1 MEDIKEFKTLE
12 EFNECKE
19 RILLDVQGTIN
30 KNYLLGFTEESSRQH
45 WKLILDSVELD
56 SWLVGVINVE
66 GCFYLNKDKC
76 NFFIEHTSEF
86 ALELL
91 KSRLSFGP
99 NVVKRALRAR
109 DLDKPH
115 LKTTYKL
122 IVSSKSDINNLIS
135 FLDNNPVSLFG
146 FKLIQYNEWKD
157 KWKKIILSFYNGLNL
172 KVSYSKGRY
181 VNKKS

>member
-1 MEDIKEFKTLE
+1 M
-12 EFNECKE
+12 
-19 RILLDVQGTIN
+19 N
-30 KNYLLGFTEESSRQH
+30 KG
-45 WKLILDSVELD
+45 
-56 SWLVGVINVE
+56 
-66 GCFYLNKDKC
+66 KC

-99 NVVKRALRAR
+99 NVFKRAPRGR
-109 DLDKPH
+109 DLEKPH

-146 FKLIQYNEWKD
+146 FKLIQYNE
-157 KWKKIILSFYNGLNL
+157 
-172 KVSYSKGRY
+172 
-181 VNKKS
+181 